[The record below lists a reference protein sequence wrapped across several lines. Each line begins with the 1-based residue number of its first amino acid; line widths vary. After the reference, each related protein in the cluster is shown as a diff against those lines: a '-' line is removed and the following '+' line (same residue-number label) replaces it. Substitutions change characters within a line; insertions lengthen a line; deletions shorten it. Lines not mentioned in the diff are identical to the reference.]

1 MAKYNGAIIVFS
13 TNSAETTGH
22 LHAKKKKK
30 KGERER
36 ENLDNLT
43 LFKKLPED
51 NIGENRDDLR
61 FGNDFADTTPK
72 A

>member
-1 MAKYNGAIIVFS
+1 MQ
-13 TNSAETTGH
+13 
-22 LHAKKKKK
+22 KKRKK